1 MSSLPVI
8 ICGSGPAGLMA
19 AHVLARAGQPVEIF
33 ERRPGPGWKL
43 LVAGSSGL
51 NVTHEAPD
59 LAPFYPT
66 RREEI
71 ARLLARFGKD
81 EWLAFLK
88 ELGEETYV
96 GTSRRYFVKSFT
108 ASNLLKGWTGH
119 LAKRGV
125 KFHYGKEFASL
136 EGRSVRFTDG
146 TAAEGSAVVLAL
158 GGPSWE
164 ESPSPWPAWFRAA
177 GYGFEEFAPSNAGW
191 SFRAPEGFFARA
203 EGKPIKGLTLQTRLG
218 EKTGELMI
226 TRYGLEGTPIYT
238 LGVPGIARADLKPDL
253 AEAKLAARLQP
264 FRGGPAEKIRGS
276 KVSEGAFLF
285 FEALA
290 PASAWDSPAALAHAL
305 KNLEVELLAPRSLKE
320 CISARGGL
328 RFEEVNEDL
337 QLRRAPGVFCAGE
350 MLDWDAPTGGFLLQA
365 SVSSGFVAGDAARR
379 FVAPN

>member
-1 MSSLPVI
+1 M
-8 ICGSGPAGLMA
+8 
-19 AHVLARAGQPVEIF
+19 
-33 ERRPGPGWKL
+33 
-43 LVAGSSGL
+43 
-51 NVTHEAPD
+51 
-59 LAPFYPT
+59 
-66 RREEI
+66 EI
-71 ARLLARFGKD
+71 AIFPIPNCVTFPGQTVSLHVFEPRYREMVEDCVNNGRAMAVCGVKRLLEKPKEKKLTVETALTTNLSTFEPVPVVSFGTVDVIEKLPDGRLMVEVQMEQRAKIDHFKQVEPYYIAEATILEDMEQPASATQALLRAEIGARFEALWHLVKKD
-81 EWLAFLK
+81 D
-88 ELGEETYV
+88 TPV
-96 GTSRRYFVKSFT
+96 PIP
-108 ASNLLKGWTGH
+108 
-119 LAKRGV
+119 
-125 KFHYGKEFASL
+125 L
-136 EGRSVRFTDG
+136 ES
-146 TAAEGSAVVLAL
+146 
-158 GGPSWE
+158 
-164 ESPSPWPAWFRAA
+164 
-177 GYGFEEFAPSNAGW
+177 GFEEFAPSNAGW

-264 FRGGPAEKIRGS
+264 FRGGPAEKIRGA
-276 KVSEGAFLF
+276 KLSEGAFLF

-305 KNLEVELLAPRSLKE
+305 KDLEVEFLAPRSLKE